1 MNMPQLNNDKKVKK
15 MEKRNDEF
23 FALDKWLHLV
33 ACLLLVCV
41 VVIVLNGA
49 CGVALGASRAY
60 AAAAVAC
67 IGVGKEVWDKAHGGA
82 FDLKD
87 LLADAV
93 GILVGLLLT
102 LGV

>member
-1 MNMPQLNNDKKVKK
+1 
-15 MEKRNDEF
+15 MEKKTDEF

-49 CGVALGASRAY
+49 CGVAIGTSRAY
-60 AAAAVAC
+60 AASAVAC
-67 IGVGKEVWDKAHGGA
+67 TGVGKEVWDKAHGGA

-87 LLADAV
+87 LLADAA